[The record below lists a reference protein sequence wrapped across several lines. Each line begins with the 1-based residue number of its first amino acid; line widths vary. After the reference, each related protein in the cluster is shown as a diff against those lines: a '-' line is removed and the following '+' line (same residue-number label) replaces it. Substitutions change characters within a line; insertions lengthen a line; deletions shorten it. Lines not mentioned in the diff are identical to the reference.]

1 MSEQNSDHGATDVDR
16 WLVKTAEGP
25 LSADDRRAFQAWLA
39 ADAEHARAFEA
50 GKTAISYLDALQ
62 GDARLEDMARPSF
75 SERIANTIFN
85 CRERAGS
92 LSIPKLVWPAVG
104 ILATGACLFWAMF
117 VFRSPA
123 TVEPIT
129 YTTQVAETRDIA
141 LGDGSVLSL
150 GAASSVE
157 VLYEADERRVT
168 LSEGE
173 AFFAVVKD
181 ETRPFVVAAHG
192 TIVRVHGTRFDV
204 SLSGAGVA
212 VAVAEGEVS
221 VRRTSNGIGEKAG
234 EGEERLLTGGQKVV
248 ADASG
253 SLSAVQTIAAEDVGA
268 WRRGELI
275 WVNAPVRDIIADLNR
290 YSTERIRL
298 LDDDAGEERYTLVL
312 QATETN
318 KAVSLI
324 AETLSLDVER
334 RLDGEIVLR

>member
-16 WLVKTAEGP
+16 WLVKIAEGP

-92 LSIPKLVWPAVG
+92 LSIPKLVWPAAG
-104 ILATGACLFWAMF
+104 ILAAGACLFLAMF
-117 VFRSPA
+117 VSRSPA
-123 TVEPIT
+123 TVESIT

-141 LGDGSVLSL
+141 LGDGSILSL

-157 VLYEADERRVT
+157 VFYEDAERRVT
-168 LSEGE
+168 LSAGE

-181 ETRPFVVAAHG
+181 EARPFVVAVRG

-204 SLSGAGVA
+204 SLRGAGVT

-234 EGEERLLTGGQKVV
+234 EERLLTSGQKVV

-253 SLSAVQTIAAEDVGA
+253 TLSAVQTIAAEDVGA

-290 YSTERIRL
+290 YSTVRIRL
-298 LDDDAGEERYTLVL
+298 LDDDAGDALYTLVL

-334 RLDGEIVLR
+334 RPDGEIVLR

>member
-92 LSIPKLVWPAVG
+92 LSIPKLVWPAAG
-104 ILATGACLFWAMF
+104 ILAAGACLFLAMF
-117 VFRSPA
+117 VSRSPA

-181 ETRPFVVAAHG
+181 EARPFVVAARG

-234 EGEERLLTGGQKVV
+234 EEQLLTSGQKVV
-248 ADASG
+248 VDASG
-253 SLSAVQTIAAEDVGA
+253 VLSAVQTIAAEDVGA

-290 YSTERIRL
+290 YSTVRIRL

-334 RLDGEIVLR
+334 RPDGEIVLR